1 MQSVY
6 CLLLHWSPLRSLY
19 FDLLAEITSSRSFQ
33 EAVLVKQILPVCLYP
48 TPSQQK

>member
-6 CLLLHWSPLRSLY
+6 CLLLHWSPLRSLD
-19 FDLLAEITSSRSFQ
+19 FDLLAEIKSFRSLQ
-33 EAVLVKQILPVCLYP
+33 EDFLAKQIHSACLDP